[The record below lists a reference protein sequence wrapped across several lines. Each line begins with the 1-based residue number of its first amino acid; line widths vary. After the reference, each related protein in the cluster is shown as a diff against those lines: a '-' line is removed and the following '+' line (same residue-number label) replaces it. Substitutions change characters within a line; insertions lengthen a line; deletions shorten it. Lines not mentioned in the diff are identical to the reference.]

1 MNITF
6 LLVDSKYIHEN
17 NFMNRESG
25 HRVNFKDK
33 SLQNIIYLW
42 SGVVGGCKM
51 IEEFPERIFVAAA

>member
-1 MNITF
+1 
-6 LLVDSKYIHEN
+6 
-17 NFMNRESG
+17 MNRESG